1 MAKKFNV
8 FNVLDVCKLIDSE
21 ISPDEREKY
30 KLRVLSKKDNQIH
43 IFTKKDFK
51 RYSEEHDVFIYGKIR
66 KRQRHYTDYADFDEL
81 RKNKAKRN
89 IIGCCNLLIEK
100 EAEKLKKYDI
110 KQSDNSHTVGY
121 AWVGKNRF
129 LQVTSLNPLIWIIP
143 FIICGVIAILFSS
156 CPNPDTV
163 LPWADQQPYSDSVPT
178 EPNPS
183 SNFAVVVKKEY
194 FVSADNPTIELKN
207 YIKNIKSISYNVY
220 TESGTYIGS
229 TGLIEPGNKADLN
242 IYSVLSSPG
251 EYRLKLNAVS
261 YNEDGSE
268 NPIVGNIF
276 TTVTVE

>member
-8 FNVLDVCKLIDSE
+8 FNVFDVRKLLDTELP
-21 ISPDEREKY
+21 PDEREKY
-30 KLRVLSKKDNQIH
+30 KLRVLSKKNSKIH

-51 RYSEEHDVFIYGKIR
+51 KYEEDHDVYISGKIR
-66 KRQRHYTDYADFDEL
+66 KRQHRYTDYADFNEL
-81 RKNKAKRN
+81 RRNKAKKN
-89 IIGCCNLLIEK
+89 IIGCCNLQIEK
-100 EAEKLKKYDI
+100 ESDNLKKYDI

-129 LQVTSLNPLIWIIP
+129 IQVTAFNPLLCLIP
-143 FIICGVIAILFSS
+143 LIICGIIAVLFSS
-156 CPNPDTV
+156 CPAPDTV

-178 EPNPS
+178 EPDPS
-183 SNFAVVVKKEY
+183 NNFAIVIKKEY

-251 EYRLKLNAVS
+251 EYRLKLTAVS

-268 NPIVGNIF
+268 NPINGNIF